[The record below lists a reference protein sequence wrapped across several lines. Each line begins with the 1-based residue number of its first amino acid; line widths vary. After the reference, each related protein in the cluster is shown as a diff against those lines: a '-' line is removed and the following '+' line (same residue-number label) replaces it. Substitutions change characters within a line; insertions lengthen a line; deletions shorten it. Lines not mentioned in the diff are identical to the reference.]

1 MMRWAAKKEEGFGGG
16 ALCFCVLRKT
26 TLNQASN
33 ELKPFFLSSLVR
45 GLWLQSWAVARQ
57 ILVRAMSQRG
67 GRFCRQP
74 DVYYAV
80 LVVQA
85 LLSPANT
92 CLFCCKRTSSK
103 MLFVPESLVPL
114 TLHEHACDA
123 RYDWERGWSGSDQN
137 ATLEA
142 DIYEL
147 F

>member
-1 MMRWAAKKEEGFGGG
+1 MAAEPDCCKANPGKSHVTAG
-16 ALCFCVLRKT
+16 
-26 TLNQASN
+26 
-33 ELKPFFLSSLVR
+33 
-45 GLWLQSWAVARQ
+45 
-57 ILVRAMSQRG
+57 G
-67 GRFCRQP
+67 GRFYRQP
-74 DVYYAV
+74 DVYYTV

-85 LLSPANT
+85 PLSPANT
-92 CLFCCKRTSSK
+92 CLFCWKRTSRK

-114 TLHEHACDA
+114 TLHEHACDS